1 MKLIRI
7 LALAAAMAIVATAQN
22 TGANNASP
30 GAQQPAGKGPSA
42 TPTPAAKTTPGKKP
56 VSTKASPA
64 GAQTPLDQAL
74 SALEAESKKPSSA
87 AGTARKQASG
97 ATSPTKGGGTAAT
110 STKGAATAATS
121 TKGGAPAA
129 TSTKGATGGQTPAVP
144 GTMAKGKTGATPPP
158 TSGASAKGTKLAAGA
173 QPKTGTKKSAVKTAK
188 PVAAKPPKKVPQPVA
203 AASKAA
209 ASPPA
214 PPPVAR
220 PRIGAA
226 GRRDPFISAIRR
238 QEGGPG
244 ANCSGGKRC
253 LYIPEL
259 VLAGTVKDINGK
271 MMAVVVSGTKR
282 TYTLRE
288 NDQVFNGSVEKITT
302 DSAIFRE
309 FVKDAVG
316 RESAHEVVK
325 KLSPTP

>member
-22 TGANNASP
+22 TGATNASP

-42 TPTPAAKTTPGKKP
+42 SPTPAAK
-56 VSTKASPA
+56 ASPKPAASPKSSTA
-64 GAQTPLDQAL
+64 GDKTPLDRAL
-74 SALEAESKKPSSA
+74 SALEAGSKKPSSA
-87 AGTARKQASG
+87 AATGRKPATG
-97 ATSPTKGGGTAAT
+97 ATSPTKGGGTAAP
-110 STKGAATAATS
+110 STKGAATAPTS
-121 TKGGAPAA
+121 TKGGVA
-129 TSTKGATGGQTPAVP
+129 GATAGQTPVP
-144 GTMAKGKTGATPPP
+144 PGATAKPKAGATTQT
-158 TSGASAKGTKLAAGA
+158 TSGPAAKGTKLAAGA
-173 QPKTGTKKSAVKTAK
+173 PRKTGTRTAGVKRAK
-188 PVAAKPPKKVPQPVA
+188 PVAAKPRKKVPQAVA
-203 AASKAA
+203 ATSKTAT
-209 ASPPA
+209 PA
-214 PPPVAR
+214 PAAKPVLR

-226 GRRDPFISAIRR
+226 GRRDPFVSAIRR

-259 VLAGTVKDINGK
+259 VLAGTVKDISGK

-302 DSAIFRE
+302 DSVIFRE

-325 KLSPTP
+325 KLSPTS

>member
-1 MKLIRI
+1 M
-7 LALAAAMAIVATAQN
+7 T
-22 TGANNASP
+22 
-30 GAQQPAGKGPSA
+30 
-42 TPTPAAKTTPGKKP
+42 
-56 VSTKASPA
+56 
-64 GAQTPLDQAL
+64 
-74 SALEAESKKPSSA
+74 
-87 AGTARKQASG
+87 
-97 ATSPTKGGGTAAT
+97 
-110 STKGAATAATS
+110 
-121 TKGGAPAA
+121 
-129 TSTKGATGGQTPAVP
+129 
-144 GTMAKGKTGATPPP
+144 KGKTGAATQA
-158 TSGASAKGTKLAAGA
+158 TSSPAAKGTKLAAGV
-173 QPKTGTKKSAVKTAK
+173 PRKTGTKTGVKRAK
-188 PVAAKPPKKVPQPVA
+188 PVAAAPPKKMPQAVA
-203 AASKAA
+203 AASKAT
-209 ASPPA
+209 PPA
-214 PPPVAR
+214 PAPKPVLR

-226 GRRDPFISAIRR
+226 GRRDPFVSAIRR

-259 VLAGTVKDINGK
+259 VLAGTVKDISGK

-325 KLSPTP
+325 KLSPAP